1 MRCMSAEPFS
11 LDTNILV
18 YAYDTGAAEKH
29 TLAKEIL
36 IRSARLPCR
45 LTLQAMSEFF
55 AATTRKGLL
64 TPVTASG
71 QIENWL
77 SLFPTLAPSASAVRS
92 ALAHVLSG
100 RASYWDG
107 LLIETAAEG
116 ECTVLITEDLADG
129 ARFGRLQLVHP
140 FGSGGLS
147 DKTLKLLA

>member
-1 MRCMSAEPFS
+1 MSAEPFS

-29 TLAKEIL
+29 ALAKEIL
-36 IRSARLPCR
+36 IRRARLPCR
-45 LTLQAMSEFF
+45 LTLQAISEFF
-55 AATTRKGLL
+55 EATTGKGLL
-64 TPVTASG
+64 TPGMASR

-92 ALAHVLSG
+92 ALAHVLAG

-116 ECTVLITEDLADG
+116 ECATLITEGLADG

-140 FGSGGLS
+140 FGSSGLTE
-147 DKTLKLLA
+147 KALKLLT